1 MSDSEF
7 NKQQSQAAIY
17 RRQKR
22 AKKVPCPEG
31 VEEEAHRN
39 RWRVS
44 AKLTR
49 NNFHSFK
56 TWREEKQFNVN
67 YALNYLIHTHPDLK
81 DHV

>member
-44 AKLTR
+44 AKQLRT
-49 NNFHSFK
+49 
-56 TWREEKQFNVN
+56 
-67 YALNYLIHTHPDLK
+67 
-81 DHV
+81 